1 MGGKLTVVFLAGLPG
16 VGKTSLGD
24 LLAAITG
31 GTHLDFDVVGA
42 DAVNSLRN
50 ADPLLGEA
58 HALKLA
64 KEEMY
69 RALEDKLGAAA
80 VSEKFVVVSAPF
92 TSHLRNAGWW
102 RGTCLR
108 FPGSLM
114 VRLRLDEEE
123 RIRRIGKRGE
133 ARDLGAGRRE
143 DIAPPFDHL
152 LLDSGQPV
160 GVLAVLVLKASGFF
174 GGMVDGG
181 VGSAGRRYLPAQ

>member
-50 ADPLLGEA
+50 ADPLPGEA

-80 VSEKFVVVSAPF
+80 ESEKFVVVSAPF
-92 TSHLRNAGWW
+92 TSHLRNTGWW

-133 ARDLGAGRRE
+133 ARDLGAGRR
-143 DIAPPFDHL
+143 
-152 LLDSGQPV
+152 
-160 GVLAVLVLKASGFF
+160 
-174 GGMVDGG
+174 
-181 VGSAGRRYLPAQ
+181 